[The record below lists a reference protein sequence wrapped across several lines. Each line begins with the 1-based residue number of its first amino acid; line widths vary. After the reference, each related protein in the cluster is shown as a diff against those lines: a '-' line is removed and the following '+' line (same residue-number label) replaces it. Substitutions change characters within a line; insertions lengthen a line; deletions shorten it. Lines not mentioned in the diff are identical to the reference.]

1 MAGDLISL
9 VSLSGGS
16 EDAEMLRNHF
26 AGLADGGG
34 RGQVAHPLGV
44 APWAEEFAMLV
55 DKFGVS
61 WLVNIAGEGNAG

>member
-1 MAGDLISL
+1 
-9 VSLSGGS
+9 
-16 EDAEMLRNHF
+16 MLRNHF